1 MWPSYWLQGSIHRV
15 GHDRDRHCGLD
26 PPVHRD
32 ENDEELRSSALQ
44 ARTLAQR
51 DRRLVNPQGRW
62 RVAVILASRQYP
74 PRRPLKNLPSFPR
87 RRESIGKSNLA
98 D

>member
-1 MWPSYWLQGSIHRV
+1 MDTP
-15 GHDRDRHCGLD
+15 RHCGLD

-32 ENDEELRSSALQ
+32 ENDEERSSFALQ

-51 DRRLVNPQGRW
+51 DQRLVNPEGR

-74 PRRPLKNLPSFPR
+74 QRDTLM
-87 RRESIGKSNLA
+87 
-98 D
+98 